1 MNMWKRI
8 ELHNHT
14 VESDGSMTVTEL
26 VRFLTSKHIRSFSL
40 TDHNTISGWRQLPES
55 VREISP
61 DSEFICGY
69 ELTSYFGHMLCQNID
84 SYIPWDDINAGCA
97 DPLFQRVHEA
107 GGLAGPAHPC
117 SIPFPFST
125 GMRWSMRIHD
135 HSLIDFIEI
144 INNAH
149 PMIPDNKNAIL
160 WWEDLIFQ
168 GYHIAATSGLDLH
181 QPQLPDH
188 LFTAFLRISDPFLHR
203 SLKDQL
209 EHCIKNTETCVTR
222 GPVAD
227 WFADRERLYIRL
239 EPGLTPPDIHGS
251 YLCELRTEQGRH
263 VFSFDGFLCVLPT
276 SVLSEIRQAALFFI
290 YQDLVDWEH
299 LICIA
304 RPFFRPDPC

>member
-1 MNMWKRI
+1 
-8 ELHNHT
+8 
-14 VESDGSMTVTEL
+14 
-26 VRFLTSKHIRSFSL
+26 
-40 TDHNTISGWRQLPES
+40 
-55 VREISP
+55 
-61 DSEFICGY
+61 
-69 ELTSYFGHMLCQNID
+69 
-84 SYIPWDDINAGCA
+84 
-97 DPLFQRVHEA
+97 
-107 GGLAGPAHPC
+107 
-117 SIPFPFST
+117 
-125 GMRWSMRIHD
+125 MRWSMRIHD

-188 LFTAFLRISDPFLHR
+188 LFTTFLRISDPFLHR

>member
-1 MNMWKRI
+1 MNMWKSI

-14 VESDGSMTVTEL
+14 VESDGSMTVTGL
-26 VRFLTSKHIRSFSL
+26 VRFLASNNIRSFSL
-40 TDHNTISGWRQLPES
+40 TDHNTISGWRQLPEA

-84 SYIPWDDINAGCA
+84 SYIPWDDIDADCA

-149 PMIPDNKNAIL
+149 PMIPDNKSAIL

-188 LFTAFLRISDPFLHR
+188 LFTTFLRISDPFLHR
-203 SLKDQL
+203 SLKEQL
-209 EHCIKNTETCVTR
+209 EHSIKNTETCVTR

-251 YLCELRTEQGRH
+251 YLCELRTKQGRH
-263 VFSFDGFLCVLPT
+263 VFSFDGFLCILPT
-276 SVLSEIRQAALFFI
+276 SVLSEIGQAALFFI
-290 YQDLVDWEH
+290 YQDQADWEH

>member
-1 MNMWKRI
+1 MWKRI

-160 WWEDLIFQ
+160 WWEDLISRP
-168 GYHIAATSGLDLH
+168 H
-181 QPQLPDH
+181 PD
-188 LFTAFLRISDPFLHR
+188 
-203 SLKDQL
+203 
-209 EHCIKNTETCVTR
+209 
-222 GPVAD
+222 
-227 WFADRERLYIRL
+227 
-239 EPGLTPPDIHGS
+239 
-251 YLCELRTEQGRH
+251 
-263 VFSFDGFLCVLPT
+263 
-276 SVLSEIRQAALFFI
+276 
-290 YQDLVDWEH
+290 
-299 LICIA
+299 LICISHS
-304 RPFFRPDPC
+304 FRTICLQHSSGSLIRSSTAL

>member
-1 MNMWKRI
+1 MWKRI

-135 HSLIDFIEI
+135 HSLIDFI
-144 INNAH
+144 
-149 PMIPDNKNAIL
+149 
-160 WWEDLIFQ
+160 
-168 GYHIAATSGLDLH
+168 
-181 QPQLPDH
+181 
-188 LFTAFLRISDPFLHR
+188 
-203 SLKDQL
+203 
-209 EHCIKNTETCVTR
+209 
-222 GPVAD
+222 
-227 WFADRERLYIRL
+227 
-239 EPGLTPPDIHGS
+239 
-251 YLCELRTEQGRH
+251 
-263 VFSFDGFLCVLPT
+263 
-276 SVLSEIRQAALFFI
+276 
-290 YQDLVDWEH
+290 
-299 LICIA
+299 
-304 RPFFRPDPC
+304 